1 MNNKMTYNKENIFA
15 KIIKGEADCVK
26 ILENDHI
33 LSFMDVMPQAPG
45 HTLLI
50 PKYGTK
56 DIFNLPKDYF
66 IHLMDAKQRI
76 AKAIKNAY
84 EPTGVMI
91 MQLNG
96 KEAGQTVFHLHF
108 HIIPRKEGLNYKF
121 HSSEIVNFKELEKEA
136 EKIKKWL

>member
-1 MNNKMTYNKENIFA
+1 MTYNKENIFA
-15 KIIKGEADCVK
+15 KIIKGKADCVK
-26 ILENDHI
+26 ILENDYI
-33 LSFMDVMPQAPG
+33 LSFMDVMPQTPG

-50 PKYGTK
+50 PKYDTE
-56 DIFNLPKDYF
+56 DIFNLPEEYF
-66 IHLMDAKQRI
+66 TFLMDAKKRI
-76 AKAIKNAY
+76 ARAIKKAY

-108 HIIPRKEGLNYKF
+108 HIIPRKDGLNYKF
-121 HSSEIVNFKELEKEA
+121 HSSDPVNSNELRKEA

>member
-1 MNNKMTYNKENIFA
+1 MAYNKENIFA

-26 ILENDHI
+26 ILENEYV
-33 LSFMDVMPQAPG
+33 LSFMDVMPQTPG

-50 PKYGTK
+50 PKYGTE
-56 DIFNLPKDYF
+56 DIFNLPEDYF
-66 IHLMDAKQRI
+66 IHLMDAKKRI

-108 HIIPRKEGLNYKF
+108 HIIPRKDGLNYKF
-121 HSSEIVNFKELEKEA
+121 HSSDPVNLNELEKEA

>member
-1 MNNKMTYNKENIFA
+1 MAYNKENIFA

-26 ILENDHI
+26 ILENDYI
-33 LSFMDVMPQAPG
+33 LSFMDVMPQTPG

-50 PKYGTK
+50 PKYDTE
-56 DIFNLPKDYF
+56 DIFNLPEDYF
-66 IHLMDAKQRI
+66 IHLMDAKKRI
-76 AKAIKNAY
+76 ARAIKNAY

-96 KEAGQTVFHLHF
+96 EEAGQTVFHLHF
-108 HIIPRKEGLNYKF
+108 HIIPRKDGLNYKF
-121 HSSEIVNFKELEKEA
+121 HSSDPVNSNELRKEA

>member
-1 MNNKMTYNKENIFA
+1 MKTAYNKENIFA

-26 ILENDHI
+26 ILENDYI
-33 LSFMDVMPQAPG
+33 LSFMDVMPQTPG

-50 PKYGTK
+50 PKYDTE
-56 DIFNLPKDYF
+56 DIFNLPEDYF
-66 IHLMDAKQRI
+66 IHLMDAKKRI
-76 AKAIKNAY
+76 ARAIKNAY

-96 KEAGQTVFHLHF
+96 EEAGQTVFHLHF

-121 HSSEIVNFKELEKEA
+121 HSSEPVNFNELEKEA
-136 EKIKKWL
+136 KKIKKWL

>member
-1 MNNKMTYNKENIFA
+1 MAYNKENIFA

-26 ILENDHI
+26 ILENDYI
-33 LSFMDVMPQAPG
+33 LSFMDVMPQTPG

-50 PKYGTK
+50 PKYDTE
-56 DIFNLPKDYF
+56 DIFNLPEEYF
-66 IHLMDAKQRI
+66 TFLMDAKKRI
-76 AKAIKNAY
+76 ARAIKKAY

-108 HIIPRKEGLNYKF
+108 HIIPRKDGLNYKF
-121 HSSEIVNFKELEKEA
+121 HSSDPVNLNELEKEA

>member
-1 MNNKMTYNKENIFA
+1 MAYNKENIFA

-26 ILENDHI
+26 ILENEYV
-33 LSFMDVMPQAPG
+33 LSFMDVMPQTPG

-50 PKYGTK
+50 PKYGTE
-56 DIFNLPKDYF
+56 DIFNLPEEYF
-66 IHLMDAKQRI
+66 IHLMDAKKRI

-108 HIIPRKEGLNYKF
+108 HIIPRKDGLNYKF
-121 HSSEIVNFKELEKEA
+121 HSSDPVNLNELEKEA

>member
-15 KIIKGEADCVK
+15 KIIKGEAECVK
-26 ILENDHI
+26 VLENDYI
-33 LSFMDVMPQAPG
+33 LSFMDVMPQTPG

-50 PKYGTK
+50 PKYGTE
-56 DIFNLPKDYF
+56 DIFNLPNDYF
-66 IHLMDAKQRI
+66 THLMDAKQRI

-108 HIIPRKEGLNYKF
+108 HIIPRKDGLNYKF
-121 HSSEIVNFKELEKEA
+121 HSSEIVSFSELEKEA

>member
-1 MNNKMTYNKENIFA
+1 MPDNGRGWDY
-15 KIIKGEADCVK
+15 
-26 ILENDHI
+26 I
-33 LSFMDVMPQAPG
+33 LSFMDVMPQTPG

-50 PKYGTK
+50 PKYDTE
-56 DIFNLPKDYF
+56 DIFNLPEDYF

-84 EPTGVMI
+84 KPTGVMI

>member
-1 MNNKMTYNKENIFA
+1 MAYNKENIFA

-26 ILENDHI
+26 ILENDYI
-33 LSFMDVMPQAPG
+33 LSFMDVMPQTPG

-50 PKYGTK
+50 PKYDTE
-56 DIFNLPKDYF
+56 DIFNLPEDYF
-66 IHLMDAKQRI
+66 IHLMDAKKRI
-76 AKAIKNAY
+76 ARAIKKAY

-108 HIIPRKEGLNYKF
+108 HIIPRKDGLNYKF
-121 HSSEIVNFKELEKEA
+121 HSSDPVNLNELEKEA

>member
-1 MNNKMTYNKENIFA
+1 MAYDKENIFA

-26 ILENDHI
+26 ILENDYI
-33 LSFMDVMPQAPG
+33 LSFMDVMPQTPG

-50 PKYGTK
+50 PKYDTE
-56 DIFNLPKDYF
+56 DIFNLPEDYF
-66 IHLMDAKQRI
+66 IHLMDAKKRI
-76 AKAIKNAY
+76 ARAIKNAY

-96 KEAGQTVFHLHF
+96 EEAGQTVFHLHF
-108 HIIPRKEGLNYKF
+108 HIIPRKDGLNYKF
-121 HSSEIVNFKELEKEA
+121 HSSDPVNFNELEKEA

>member
-1 MNNKMTYNKENIFA
+1 MAYNKENIFA

-26 ILENDHI
+26 ILENDYI
-33 LSFMDVMPQAPG
+33 LSFMDVMPQTPG

-50 PKYGTK
+50 PKYDTE
-56 DIFNLPKDYF
+56 DIFNLPEDYF
-66 IHLMDAKQRI
+66 IHLMDAKKRI
-76 AKAIKNAY
+76 ARAIKNAY

-121 HSSEIVNFKELEKEA
+121 HSSEPVNFNELEKEA
-136 EKIKKWL
+136 KKIKKWLL

>member
-1 MNNKMTYNKENIFA
+1 MAYNKENIFA

-26 ILENDHI
+26 ILENDYI
-33 LSFMDVMPQAPG
+33 LSFMDVMPQTPG

-50 PKYGTK
+50 PKYDTE
-56 DIFNLPKDYF
+56 DIFNLPEDYF
-66 IHLMDAKQRI
+66 IHLMDAKKRI
-76 AKAIKNAY
+76 ARAIKKAY

-108 HIIPRKEGLNYKF
+108 HIIPRKDGLNYKF
-121 HSSEIVNFKELEKEA
+121 HSSDPVNFNELEKEA

>member
-1 MNNKMTYNKENIFA
+1 MAYNKENIFA

-26 ILENDHI
+26 ILENDYI
-33 LSFMDVMPQAPG
+33 LSFMDVMPQTPG

-50 PKYGTK
+50 PKYDTE
-56 DIFNLPKDYF
+56 DIFNLPEEYF
-66 IHLMDAKQRI
+66 TFLMDAKKRI
-76 AKAIKNAY
+76 ARAIKKAY

-121 HSSEIVNFKELEKEA
+121 HSSEPVNFNELEKEA
-136 EKIKKWL
+136 KKIKKWL